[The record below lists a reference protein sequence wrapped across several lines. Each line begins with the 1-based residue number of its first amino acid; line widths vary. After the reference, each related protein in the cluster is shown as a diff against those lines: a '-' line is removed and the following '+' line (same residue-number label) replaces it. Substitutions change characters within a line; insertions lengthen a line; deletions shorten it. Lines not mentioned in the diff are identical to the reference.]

1 MCVRSDY
8 KHQDNNFVNFGLDIS
23 IRHSKL
29 LKKTQKN
36 ISNAVTYFYKR
47 GLHATVRKYQVFS

>member
-29 LKKTQKN
+29 LKKTHTKKKTSQMQLLTS
-36 ISNAVTYFYKR
+36 ISM
-47 GLHATVRKYQVFS
+47 GSMQP